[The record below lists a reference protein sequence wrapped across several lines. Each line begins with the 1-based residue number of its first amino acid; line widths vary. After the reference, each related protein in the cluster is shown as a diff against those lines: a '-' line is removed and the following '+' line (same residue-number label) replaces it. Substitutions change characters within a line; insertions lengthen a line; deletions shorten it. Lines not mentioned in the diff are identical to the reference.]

1 MIPFALMPGAKRPF
15 WLYLAG
21 PSARALAFALLLL
34 SMALAAVSPARAQGV
49 EAGFQDWLVGVRTEA
64 MAQGIAPATL
74 DRAFAG
80 IDLNPRVVELDRRQ
94 PEFTSTFWGYFDRA
108 VSDER
113 VREGRAMLE
122 RHGALLARVSAATGV
137 PAHVVVAF
145 WGLETNYGANLG
157 GFNVIEALATLA
169 YDGRRGAFF
178 RAQLMAALHIL
189 DQGHV
194 APAAMVGSWAGA
206 MGQMQFMP
214 TTFRDHAFDQDND
227 GRKDIWT
234 NLADAFGSAGRFLA
248 DIGWRSDRIWGR
260 QVLLPAAFDYSQS
273 DLSVSKPLATWAA
286 LGLRRA
292 DGGPLPVVANMSA
305 SLLLPAG
312 HRGPAFLVYDNF
324 RVIMRWNNSSFY
336 ALAVGHLSD
345 RIAGGAPLVG
355 QFDRSPDPLRRTEV
369 ETLQHLLNALGYQAG
384 SVDGLVGP
392 GTRAAI
398 RRFQAARGLPA
409 DGFASPA
416 LLTLLRRAAGG

>member
-1 MIPFALMPGAKRPF
+1 MLVV
-15 WLYLAG
+15 L
-21 PSARALAFALLLL
+21 
-34 SMALAAVSPARAQGV
+34 AVSMLVPGQASAQQDAEAAFRA
-49 EAGFQDWLVGVRTEA
+49 WLEGVRTEA
-64 MAQGIAPATL
+64 RNQGVSPATL

-80 IDLNPRVVELDRRQ
+80 VRLNARVIELDRRQ

-113 VREGRAMLE
+113 VRQGRAMLA
-122 RHGALLARVSAATGV
+122 RHRALLWQVSAQSGV
-137 PAHVVVAF
+137 PPHVLVAF
-145 WGLETNYGANLG
+145 WGLETNYGGNLG

-169 YDGRRGAFF
+169 HDGRRGAFF
-178 RAQLMAALHIL
+178 HAQLMAALQIL
-189 DQGHV
+189 EQGHI
-194 APAAMVGSWAGA
+194 APNAMVGSWAGA

-214 TTFRDHAFDQDND
+214 TTFRDHAFDHDGD

-248 DIGWRSDRIWGR
+248 DLGWRSDRIWGR
-260 QVLLPAAFDYSQS
+260 QVLLPAGFDYSQS
-273 DLSVSKPLATWAA
+273 DLDLRKPLAEWAA

-292 DGGPLPVVANMSA
+292 DGSPLPVVEDMTA

-324 RVIMRWNNSSFY
+324 RIIMRWNNSSFY
-336 ALAVGHLSD
+336 ALAVGHLAD
-345 RIAGGAPLVG
+345 RIAGAGPLTG
-355 QFDRSPDPLRRTEV
+355 QFDRSSQPLRYSEV
-369 ETLQHLLNALGYQAG
+369 KTLQRLLNAQGFQAG
-384 SVDGLVGP
+384 PVDGLVGP

-398 RRFQAARGLPA
+398 RRFQATQRLPA

-416 LLTLLRRAAGG
+416 LLQRVRRAAGG